1 MSKLS
6 NFSTILWDFDGVIF
20 DGMRIKSE
28 GFRELLSPYGT
39 KEDIEKFNWS
49 FTFYM
54 GEFQGFRKLSIFL
67 KIF

>member
-20 DGMRIKSE
+20 DGIRIKSE

-39 KEDIEKFNWS
+39 KEDIEKF
-49 FTFYM
+49 M
-54 GEFQGFRKLSIFL
+54 EFHFILGGSSQGFQEDLEVI
-67 KIF
+67 